1 MSAFIIRRWW
11 LIRNRLMSSIALAFI
26 VPFILSIVTVF
37 GTKNIIIHSINGQPY
52 EVWVLPGLMMFMSAV
67 LITPLIYRDFFDLRI
82 HNKALI
88 PMTLAPIRKST
99 IILGILFSALLEVIV
114 IIIIGLGIYSI
125 IFPQAVAIEQVG
137 FIIMYSIIF
146 ALLYGNIIILLSLFT
161 ERISVF
167 MSALLTTLIS
177 IMFAC
182 GLFIEF
188 PFFPNSMSSVFQ
200 YLPLSMVSVACRSI
214 LFIGSFDTFNTL
226 TPLAVTIILI
236 VINSFLLKQKMKQ

>member
-37 GTKNIIIHSINGQPY
+37 GTKNIIIQSINGQPY

>member
-37 GTKNIIIHSINGQPY
+37 GTKNIIIQSINGQPY

-236 VINSFLLKQKMKQ
+236 VINSFLLKRKMKQ

>member
-37 GTKNIIIHSINGQPY
+37 GTKNIIIQSINGQPY

-137 FIIMYSIIF
+137 FII
-146 ALLYGNIIILLSLFT
+146 LSLFT

-200 YLPLSMVSVACRSI
+200 YFPLSMVSVACRSI

>member
-37 GTKNIIIHSINGQPY
+37 GTKNIIIQSINGQPY

-137 FIIMYSIIF
+137 FI
-146 ALLYGNIIILLSLFT
+146 LLSLFT

-200 YLPLSMVSVACRSI
+200 YFPLSMVSVACRSI